1 MKRCLLILTLLFS
14 SSFLLQAQED
24 EEARLGKLQE
34 KMQQYIQKRLNL
46 TKGEA
51 EKFSPIFMRYISE
64 LRKAHQENRTDR
76 PMQQLKMAEVRVR
89 YRNEFR
95 QVIDEQRANKVFQYE
110 KEFQEIVKRE
120 IIERRMQN
128 RQGPGRRI
136 QILVD

>member
-1 MKRCLLILTLLFS
+1 MKRCLLILALFFS